1 MKTTN
6 TKKMY
11 TSGIAALLLG
21 AGLFSTVNAADQ
33 ITAQLD
39 LGATGTNV
47 TNLQQFLAA
56 DATLYPQGLVTG
68 YYGSLTAAAVSRFQ
82 ARYGFD
88 QVGRVGPLTLAKIN
102 SLMAGGSVSTTL
114 TAPQLYS
121 ITQGQTSNSVTFN
134 WLTDENA
141 NGRVF
146 YNTSPVQ
153 FNEGDINSV
162 GFRATTGMTALMDNN
177 FTTSHSVTLS
187 NLQPN
192 TTYYYTLVSKDLNG
206 NVSVYGP
213 NNTFRTNQ

>member
-6 TKKMY
+6 KIY

-21 AGLFSTVNAADQ
+21 AGLFSTVNAAGQ

-56 DATLYPQGLVTG
+56 DVSLYPQGLVTG

-82 ARYGFD
+82 ARYGFA

-102 SLMAGGSVSTTL
+102 SLMLGGSVSGNAL

-121 ITQGQTSNSVTFN
+121 VSQGQTSNSATFN

-141 NGRVF
+141 NARVF

-162 GFRATTGMTALMDNN
+162 GFGATTGMTAQMDSN

-187 NLQPN
+187 NLMPN
-192 TTYYYTLVSKDLNG
+192 TTYFYTLVSTDLTG
-206 NVSVYGP
+206 NASVYGP
-213 NNTFRTNQ
+213 NNTFRTN